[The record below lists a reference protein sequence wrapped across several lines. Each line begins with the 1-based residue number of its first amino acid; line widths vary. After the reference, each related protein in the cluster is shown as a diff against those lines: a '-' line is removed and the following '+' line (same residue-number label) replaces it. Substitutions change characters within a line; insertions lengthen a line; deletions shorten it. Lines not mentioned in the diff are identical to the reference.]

1 MRRFTAV
8 CFSFLIAICLFSCT
22 NADNGRSDF
31 AYYFAVDKAENNGV
45 VLYAVMKKD
54 VKGSEK
60 DKNPPFVE
68 QFAGES
74 TENAFDSFFY
84 KHKDAY
90 TGTVKEYA
98 VGERAGEKGLEDFKV
113 YLANSPKL
121 PAKRKTVTVGD
132 AALYVDEKIQEEQ

>member
-8 CFSFLIAICLFSCT
+8 CLGFLITICLFSCT
-22 NADNGRSDF
+22 NADNGKSDF
-31 AYYFAVDKAENNGV
+31 AYYFAVDKAENEEV
-45 VLYAVMKKD
+45 VLYAVMKKE

-60 DKNPPFVE
+60 DKNPPFAE
-68 QFAGES
+68 RYTGKS
-74 TENAFDSFFY
+74 TENAFDSFFD

-98 VGERAGEKGLEDFKV
+98 VGEKVGKKGLEDFKV
-113 YLANSPKL
+113 YLANSPRL

-132 AALYVDEKIQEEQ
+132 AALYIDEKIQEEQ